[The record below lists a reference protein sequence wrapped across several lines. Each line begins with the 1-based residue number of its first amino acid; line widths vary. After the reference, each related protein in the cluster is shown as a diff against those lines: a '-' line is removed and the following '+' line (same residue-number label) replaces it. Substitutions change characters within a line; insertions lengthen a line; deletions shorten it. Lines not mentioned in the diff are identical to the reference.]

1 MWVVESAFEG
11 SKEPYKKLVKPG
23 TQYDVGRK
31 PPAKLILT
39 DKTVSRD
46 SGSIEVD
53 KWSQSQSSLTDVNYS
68 ADWPKIRLNAGKKLV
83 RVISRDDEERWKEN
97 PESFIGEEVEPNKQR
112 ELEDGDLVI
121 FTKSSPPI
129 RIVWEPLLFWVAPDV
144 LSLDD
149 LRSKQKSLAPFG
161 IPIVESPNI
170 VQGASHLVTKS
181 ASPTVQLLEALVAES
196 YVVTDDYI
204 DEVIQQSDTLE
215 LELSLPSYEDY
226 FPPDDNVDD
235 ITYEEIKSKSK
246 PDGRRKLLLKGM
258 TILFASADDDVRRT
272 FKNSSHAFQAA
283 GAHIEVCSTSS
294 LSRFTSKEEVE
305 QYLET
310 KQEEAQDRS
319 QSSTQRNASSSS
331 QKSTLVIIT
340 STTDTET
347 PWYKWFASVSRRL
360 SVYMPESGLK
370 ALQDTVLL
378 IAPSRFLTK
387 LASEEFEE
395 EEVEEPAQEGEDVQS
410 STNNAEE
417 EVVGNEQRNQSMEQ
431 SGSVPPTEQVEQR
444 AHSPAPPTTAQ
455 NQFVVP
461 PTPSRRPKRRAGLEK
476 VNPFD
481 DLFGSLSTPATK
493 EVSSNLPVES
503 QSSIPPTQQ
512 QQHLSSQ
519 PASSKPRR
527 NVTRNKEQARRSEI
541 WQSIFEDS
549 GNDAMT
555 NANPTS
561 SLLSGTG
568 QTQERYTRR
577 FRQQLE
583 DEERQATQRSQARTQ
598 AQTQDPDTTV
608 VPRSNKRVAEEEA
621 QDERDMINTQQN
633 EAIGN
638 GSINASA
645 QSIGPTQQRTQQGV
659 EYIAER
665 PSNTATEV
673 SKDDRF
679 LQSLMT
685 LKKSKKNIDAFD
697 KEFDRLRI
705 AKPIQSQAGSSK
717 NKETTMLV
725 RDDELEDP
733 DFVAWQ
739 KMSIDDFNIGAAGN
753 FVQVDFVPLVR
764 TERSN
769 RSVTVGDTST
779 ASSEGASS
787 AWQGRPNF
795 KKFRSKDRATRKPIA
810 MDLVQPHD
818 YGTGPR
824 YATQSHI
831 SSNGMRSQR
840 ETNGITSQKRS
851 IFSVANGD
859 DDDEEEEEEQW
870 PASKQTQ
877 SSAKRSTQSRLT
889 QRQPREMDSED
900 DDDEVGP
907 TPKKKPVIDLHL
919 DIDDSRDM
927 NNDDQMLWDDEVNEP
942 SHKSS
947 GRQSR
952 SKESSR
958 NRESSTVYA
967 DSSPSQM
974 KGRNAAK
981 AKGTTRVSPAKR
993 AHSSK
998 VIDEEEDEDD
1008 DEDEGFTFR
1017 GFKRTRA

>member
-1 MWVVESAFEG
+1 M
-11 SKEPYKKLVKPG
+11 VKPG
-23 TQYDVGRK
+23 IKYDVGRK

-53 KWSQSQSSLTDVNYS
+53 KWSQSQSSLTDVNFS

-83 RVISRDDEERWKEN
+83 RIVSRDDEERWKEN
-97 PESFIGEEVEPNKQR
+97 PDSFIGEEVEPNKQR

-129 RIVWEPLLFWVAPDV
+129 RIVWEPLLFWVAPNV
-144 LSLDD
+144 LSLDN

-170 VQGASHLVTKS
+170 VQGASHLVIKS
-181 ASPTVQLLEALVAES
+181 ASPSVQLFEALVAEFCI
-196 YVVTDDYI
+196 VTDDYI
-204 DEVIQQSDTLE
+204 DEIIQQSESLE
-215 LELSLPSYEDY
+215 VEFSIPSNEEY

-246 PDGRRKLLLKGM
+246 PDGRRKTLFKGM
-258 TILFASADDDVRRT
+258 TILFASADNDVRRT
-272 FKNSSHAFQAA
+272 FKDSSHAFQAA
-283 GAHIEVCSTSS
+283 GAHIEVCSSSS

-305 QYLET
+305 KYLET
-310 KQEEAQDRS
+310 KREEAQDRS
-319 QSSTQRNASSSS
+319 QSSTQRIVSSSS
-331 QKSTLVIIT
+331 HKSTLAIIT
-340 STTDTET
+340 STTDTGT
-347 PWYKWFASVSRRL
+347 HWYKWFASVSRKL
-360 SVYMPESGLK
+360 GVYMPESGLK

-387 LASEEFEE
+387 LAPEEYEE
-395 EEVEEPAQEGEDVQS
+395 EEIEEPAEEAEEVQS
-410 STNNAEE
+410 STNNAEQ
-417 EVVGNEQRNQSMEQ
+417 EVVGNEQTNQSLEQ
-431 SGSVPPTEQVEQR
+431 PGSIPPTEQVEQR
-444 AHSPAPPTTAQ
+444 AHSPAPATTTQ
-455 NQFVVP
+455 NQFIVP

-476 VNPFD
+476 VNLFD
-481 DLFGSLSTPATK
+481 DLFGSLSTPATNQA
-493 EVSSNLPVES
+493 SSMLPVES
-503 QSSIPPTQQ
+503 QTSSIPPTQ

-519 PASSKPRR
+519 PASSKPKR
-527 NVTRNKEQARRSEI
+527 NVTRNKEQARRSDV
-541 WQSIFEDS
+541 WQSIFEGS
-549 GNDAMT
+549 SNDEMAS
-555 NANPTS
+555 ANPTS
-561 SLLSGTG
+561 SLLGGTG
-568 QTQERYTRR
+568 QTQERYTKR

-583 DEERQATQRSQARTQ
+583 DEERQATQRSQSTIQ

-608 VPRSNKRVAEEEA
+608 VPRTNKRVAQEEA
-621 QDERDMINTQQN
+621 QDERDIDWINTQQN
-633 EAIGN
+633 ETNGN
-638 GSINASA
+638 GINASA
-645 QSIGPTQQRTQQGV
+645 QSIGPTQHRTQQAV

-665 PSNTATEV
+665 PSNTAAEV

-697 KEFDRLRI
+697 KEFDQLRI

-739 KMSIDDFNIGAAGN
+739 KMSIDDFDIGAAGN

-769 RSVTVGDTST
+769 RSLTVGDTST

-787 AWQGRPNF
+787 IWQGRPNF
-795 KKFRSKDRATRKPIA
+795 KKFRSKERPARKPIA
-810 MDLVQPHD
+810 MDLVESRD

-840 ETNGITSQKRS
+840 EVNGAPSQKRS
-851 IFSVANGD
+851 IFKVSPTENGD
-859 DDDEEEEEEQW
+859 NDDDEEAEEDQL

-877 SSAKRSTQSRLT
+877 GSARRSTQPRLT
-889 QRQPREMDSED
+889 QRQRRGMDSED
-900 DDDEVGP
+900 DDDEEVGP
-907 TPKKKPVIDLHL
+907 TPKKKAVIDLHL

-927 NNDDQMLWDDEVNEP
+927 NNDDQMLWDDEMTETN
-942 SHKSS
+942 HKSN

-952 SKESSR
+952 SKEASR

-967 DSSPSQM
+967 DSSQSQTRG
-974 KGRNAAK
+974 KSVAK
-981 AKGTTRVSPAKR
+981 TKGTSRVTPAKR
-993 AHSSK
+993 AHSKK
-998 VIDEEEDEDD
+998 VIEEDEEDEDD